1 MILFEYKELHKNTDC
16 IEFKNKII
24 VVKYLHSIS
33 PINKLLISIDPND
46 KNFV

>member
-1 MILFEYKELHKNTDC
+1 MKSFIKKKLIVK
-16 IEFKNKII
+16 FKNKII

-33 PINKLLISIDPND
+33 PINKLLISIYPSD